1 MVTQLLPTSLQALVG
16 LMRLKGP
23 EISVAFCFFHQPR
36 EGCEQWC
43 FTRPHTELQAVP
55 SWGAAGDPQPARG
68 TQTRGTEQHQAAPT
82 NLAA

>member
-1 MVTQLLPTSLQALVG
+1 MTQLLPTSLQASVG

-36 EGCEQWC
+36 EGCERWYL
-43 FTRPHTELQAVP
+43 TRPHTELQAVP
-55 SWGAAGDPQPARG
+55 SWGAAGDSQLARG
-68 TQTRGTEQHQAAPT
+68 TQAHGTEQHQAAPT